1 MGKESVCGGDTEDTG
16 SIVDLGGTPREGNG
30 NSLKYSCL
38 EKSHGQRRL
47 VAYSPKGHKEL
58 DMIEQLSTHTR
69 ACVHT
74 HTHKDYL
81 ISSFNLY
88 IWNSFRACSLLL
100 TFHSYVERTQSSSF

>member
-58 DMIEQLSTHTR
+58 DMIEQLSTHTHVH
-69 ACVHT
+69 ACTHT
-74 HTHKDYL
+74 HTHTQRLFNKFLQSLYL
-81 ISSFNLY
+81 EFIQ
-88 IWNSFRACSLLL
+88 SL
-100 TFHSYVERTQSSSF
+100 FSAPHIP